1 MLACRYGQVVY
12 QCKQIWPELLRAYT
26 ELSLRERLSHSIN
39 KMGEQ
44 AISVRKKT
52 YAMRYV
58 AGQPA
63 EQIFPGA
70 LAHLGP
76 DLPPG
81 AALPN
86 SNILHV
92 MVWNIFKQQRAD
104 WLSVL
109 RDFGKDAQLVLLQE
123 AQTTPELIR
132 YATSNYLAA
141 DQVPAFMLPQHPSG
155 VMTLS
160 AAHPVYCCPL
170 REREPLLRLAK
181 SALVTVYPLLDGRLL
196 MVVNIHAVNFSL
208 GIDVYSKQLEP
219 IGEQIANHKGPVI
232 MAGDFNA
239 WSKQRIN
246 ALFGFAGNIHLEE
259 VRFPAD
265 YRKRAFGR
273 PLDFIFYRDLSVTNA
288 SVMETRASDHN
299 PLRVEFLAGTP

>member
-1 MLACRYGQVVY
+1 VPKR
-12 QCKQIWPELLRAYT
+12 
-26 ELSLRERLSHSIN
+26 
-39 KMGEQ
+39 
-44 AISVRKKT
+44 T

-58 AGQPA
+58 AGQPV

-70 LAHLGP
+70 LAHLGTG
-76 DLPPG
+76 LPPG

-86 SNILHV
+86 SNILRV

-109 RDFGKDAQLVLLQE
+109 QGFGKDAQLVLLQE

-132 YATSNYLAA
+132 FATSNYLAA
-141 DQVPAFMLPQHPSG
+141 DQVPAYMLPQHPSG

-196 MVVNIHAVNFSL
+196 MVVNIHAVNFSI
-208 GIDVYSKQLEP
+208 GVDVYSKQLET
-219 IGEQIANHKGPVI
+219 IGEQIAHHKGPVV

-239 WSKQRIN
+239 WSRQRIN
-246 ALFGFAGNIHLEE
+246 ALFGFANNIRLQE
-259 VRFPAD
+259 VKFPSD
-265 YRKRAFGR
+265 FRRRAFGR
-273 PLDFIFYRDLSVTNA
+273 PLDFIFYRDLNVSKATVL
-288 SVMETRASDHN
+288 ETQASDHN
-299 PLRVEFLAGTP
+299 PLLVEFLAERSKPEIDL